1 MYYIYYINLTLN
13 KWWKWSSCTKL
24 ALSASW
30 IHGLIAQ
37 SKRASERNS
46 VVVSLSPTRA
56 NFLYVYIMYVHIDN
70 TNFVYLFTQYN
81 RKHCKS
87 IFVFKQFLSDKKSSK
102 FSIQCWLKMFCKTPL
117 FKFSEQDIT
126 FLIKNMHFE

>member
-13 KWWKWSSCTKL
+13 KWWNWSSCTKL

-37 SKRASERNS
+37 SKKASERNS

-56 NFLYVYIMYVHIDN
+56 NFLYVYIVYVHIDN
-70 TNFVYLFTQYN
+70 RNFVYLFTQYN

-87 IFVFKQFLSDKKSSK
+87 IFVFKQFISNKKSSNLA
-102 FSIQCWLKMFCKTPL
+102 FSVGLKCFVKRPSSNFQNKISL
-117 FKFSEQDIT
+117 S
-126 FLIKNMHFE
+126 

>member
-13 KWWKWSSCTKL
+13 KWWNWSSCTKL

-56 NFLYVYIMYVHIDN
+56 NFLYVYIVYVHIDN

-87 IFVFKQFLSDKKSSK
+87 IFVFKQFISNKKSSNLA
-102 FSIQCWLKMFCKTPL
+102 FSVGLKCFVKRPSSNFQNKISL
-117 FKFSEQDIT
+117 S
-126 FLIKNMHFE
+126 